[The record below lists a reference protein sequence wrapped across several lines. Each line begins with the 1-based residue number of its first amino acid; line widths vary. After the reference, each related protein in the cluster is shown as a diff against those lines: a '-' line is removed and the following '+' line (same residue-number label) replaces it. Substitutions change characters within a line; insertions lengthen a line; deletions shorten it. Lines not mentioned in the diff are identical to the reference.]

1 MSKASWN
8 FTKKQIMSGRNPG
21 SGKIIVLIKSKN
33 LCGTVEDPE
42 LPK

>member
-1 MSKASWN
+1 
-8 FTKKQIMSGRNPG
+8 MSGRNPD

-33 LCGTVEDPE
+33 LCGTAEDPE